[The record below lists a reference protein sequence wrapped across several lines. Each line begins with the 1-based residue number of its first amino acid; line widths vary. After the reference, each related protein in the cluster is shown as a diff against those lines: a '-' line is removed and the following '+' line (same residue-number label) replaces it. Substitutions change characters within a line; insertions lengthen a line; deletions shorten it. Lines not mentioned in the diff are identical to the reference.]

1 MNVQELVTYVEELA
15 FKTSMFGYDKDEV
28 DIQLDKICDEI
39 EALVKE
45 KDEEIASLRKGIGAA
60 AAPAAETAQEPVE
73 EAEAETVEEPIVE
86 EPDEEFVEEAA
97 EEEEEEEPED
107 NELLSRIAELEA
119 QLQAAN
125 ERADRAQQQLAE
137 YMATVEQAEQKVA

>member
-86 EPDEEFVEEAA
+86 EPVEEFVEEAA
-97 EEEEEEEPED
+97 EEEEPEEAAALYEEEEEPED
-107 NELLSRIAELEA
+107 NELLSRIAEL
-119 QLQAAN
+119 
-125 ERADRAQQQLAE
+125 
-137 YMATVEQAEQKVA
+137 